1 MIEIYTD
8 GACSGNPGPGGWGVL
23 LRIGKA
29 ETELFGGEPATT
41 NNRMEL
47 LAVIEAL
54 QSLVQP
60 VEARI
65 YTDSQYVQKGISEW
79 IHSWKRRGWK
89 TAGKEP
95 VKNED
100 LWRRLDALASGH
112 KLEWHWVRGHNGHPE
127 NERVDALAR
136 AGLEQSRS
144 AGKKVGGPVAA
155 AAPVATPVEV
165 RGAID
170 HSCPIL
176 EIQHAT
182 VYRGDTCVFSDF
194 SFALQEGEHA
204 AIVGPNGA
212 GKSTLLKLLAGGVHP
227 LPLEETRIS
236 LFGEEG
242 GNVWEVRKRLGI
254 VSHDLQRDYLICA
267 EGLNVIL
274 SGYYASNDTYE
285 YQEFSEA
292 QVARAHEVMKE
303 LGVESLAGRR
313 FGHLSTGEQRRFLL
327 GRALVHDPSVLVLDE
342 PTSGLDLKAC
352 FQYLDLLRA
361 QIRKGKTVLLV
372 THHLHEI
379 PPEIERVVLLK
390 EGQIVA
396 DGSKANLLTDI
407 NLSRLFDQPVTLV
420 RANGWY
426 QALPGLPSS

>member
-23 LRIGKA
+23 LRIGDA
-29 ETELFGGEPATT
+29 ETELCGGEPATT

-54 QSLVQP
+54 QSLAQP
-60 VEARI
+60 VTARV

-100 LWRRLDALASGH
+100 LWRRLDSLASGH
-112 KLEWHWVRGHNGHPE
+112 TIEWHWVRGHNGHPE

-136 AGLEQSRS
+136 AGLEQSRRL
-144 AGKKVGGPVAA
+144 GKPVNRPTSVPVPAA
-155 AAPVATPVEV
+155 VTQTRPAVAS
-165 RGAID
+165 R
-170 HSCPIL
+170 PIL
-176 EIQHAT
+176 DIQHAT
-182 VYRGDTCVFSDF
+182 VYRGDNRVFSDF
-194 SFALQEGEHA
+194 SFALQQGEHA

-212 GKSTLLKLLAGGVHP
+212 GKSTLLKLLSGEVHP
-227 LPLEETRIS
+227 LALDDTKVS
-236 LFGEEG
+236 LFGEERW
-242 GNVWEVRKRLGI
+242 NVWDVRKQLGM

-274 SGYYASNDTYE
+274 SGFYASNDTYDHQTFS
-285 YQEFSEA
+285 QE
-292 QVARAHEVMKE
+292 QIARAQEVMRE
-303 LGVESLAGRR
+303 LGIASLAGRT

-361 QIRKGKTVLLV
+361 QIRKGKTILLV

-390 EGQIVA
+390 GGEIVA
-396 DGSKANLLTDI
+396 DGAKVNLLTDV

-426 QALPGLPSS
+426 QAVSA

>member
-1 MIEIYTD
+1 MD
-8 GACSGNPGPGGWGVL
+8 GE
-23 LRIGKA
+23 
-29 ETELFGGEPATT
+29 ETELCGGEPATT

-54 QSLVQP
+54 QWFTQP
-60 VEARI
+60 VKARV

-100 LWRRLDALASGH
+100 LWRRLDSLASGH
-112 KLEWHWVRGHNGHPE
+112 TIEWHWVRGHNGHVD

-136 AGLEQSRS
+136 AGLEQSRR
-144 AGKKVGGPVAA
+144 AGKPVTR
-155 AAPVATPVEV
+155 PVATPVSPRV
-165 RGAID
+165 KAPPVTGTSR
-170 HSCPIL
+170 PIVD
-176 EIQHAT
+176 IQHAT
-182 VYRGDTCVFSDF
+182 VYRGESRVFSDF
-194 SFALQEGEHA
+194 SFALHEGEHA

-212 GKSTLLKLLAGGVHP
+212 GKSTLLKLLSGEVHP
-227 LPLEETRIS
+227 LALDDTKVN
-236 LFGEEG
+236 LFGQERWS
-242 GNVWEVRKRLGI
+242 VWDVRKQLGI

-274 SGYYASNDTYE
+274 SGFYASNDTYDH
-285 YQEFSEA
+285 QTFSPE
-292 QVARAHEVMKE
+292 QVARAQQVMRE
-303 LGVESLAGRR
+303 LRIDQLAGRT

-327 GRALVHDPSVLVLDE
+327 GRALVHDPAVLVLDE

-361 QIRKGKTVLLV
+361 QIGKGKTILLV

-390 EGQIVA
+390 EGEVVA
-396 DGSKANLLTDI
+396 DGAKANLLTDV
-407 NLSRLFDQPVTLV
+407 NLSRLFDLPVTLV

-426 QALPGLPSS
+426 QALPG

>member
-1 MIEIYTD
+1 MIDIYTD

-23 LRIGKA
+23 LRIGDA
-29 ETELFGGEPATT
+29 ETELCGGEPATT

-54 QSLVQP
+54 QALAEP
-60 VEARI
+60 VKARV

-112 KLEWHWVRGHNGHPE
+112 RLEWHWVRGHNGHPE

-136 AGLEQSRS
+136 AGLEQSRRLGKPVSRPVSVPVS
-144 AGKKVGGPVAA
+144 ATVKEACPAVS
-155 AAPVATPVEV
+155 
-165 RGAID
+165 
-170 HSCPIL
+170 SCPVL
-176 EIQHAT
+176 DIQHAT
-182 VYRGDTCVFSDF
+182 VYRGDNRVFSDF
-194 SFALQEGEHA
+194 SFALHKGEHA

-212 GKSTLLKLLAGGVHP
+212 GKSTLLRLLSGEVHP
-227 LPLEETRIS
+227 VPLDETCVS
-236 LFGEEG
+236 LFGEERW
-242 GNVWEVRKRLGI
+242 NVWDVRKQLGM

-267 EGLNVIL
+267 ESVNVIL
-274 SGYYASNDTYE
+274 SGFYASNDTYDH
-285 YQEFSEA
+285 QTFS
-292 QVARAHEVMKE
+292 QSQIARAHEVMRE
-303 LGVESLAGRR
+303 LGIGSLAGRT
-313 FGHLSTGEQRRFLL
+313 FGQLSTGEQRRFLL

-379 PPEIERVVLLK
+379 PPEIERVVLLE
-390 EGQIVA
+390 EGKIVA
-396 DGSKANLLTDI
+396 DGPKADLLTAA
-407 NLSRLFDQPVTLV
+407 NLSRLFDRPVTLV
-420 RANGWY
+420 QANGWY
-426 QALPGLPSS
+426 QALPAESAAS